1 MGIRGKK
8 AGLLLAL
15 SGAWA
20 VVFLVSG
27 FLLIRGIWQ
36 DRRQQE
42 TFDELRGR
50 LTDGLVRE
58 ANTDPGYLDREGGK
72 PLDRDISPA
81 QSRKAQWEDKARE
94 RLRMYRSLKMDN
106 PDMAGWVKIEGTRID
121 YPVMH
126 SPGREDYYLNRDFYG
141 RDSTYGT
148 PFLMEQC
155 RYERPRTSL
164 LISGHHMKNG
174 AMFAQLQDYTD
185 QAFWEEHPFVQFDT
199 VEEAGS
205 YEVAA
210 VAAIS
215 ASKDQMVWQ
224 SLLFPRGKEEF
235 EGAWEQVKG
244 LCFYDTGVELFWGD
258 ELLALATCEYTVRDG
273 RLLVIA
279 RRIV

>member
-1 MGIRGKK
+1 MEFMGIRGKK
-8 AGLLLAL
+8 AGWLLAL
-15 SGAWA
+15 SSVWA

-42 TFDELRGR
+42 TFDALRGR
-50 LTDGLVRE
+50 LADGLIWE
-58 ANTDPGYLDREGGK
+58 TCTDQGNP
-72 PLDRDISPA
+72 DRDISLA
-81 QSRKAQWEDKARE
+81 QRWKAQWEDGAEE
-94 RLRMYRSLKMDN
+94 RLKIYRSLKMDN

-126 SPGREDYYLNRDFYG
+126 SPGREDYYLNHDFYG
-141 RDSTYGT
+141 RDSNYGT

-155 RYERPRTSL
+155 RYESPRTSL

-174 AMFAQLQDYTD
+174 AMFAQLQDYRD
-185 QAFWEEHPFVQFDT
+185 QEFWEEHPFVQFDT
-199 VEEAGS
+199 AEEAGS

-210 VAAIS
+210 VIAVS
-215 ASKDQMVWQ
+215 ASGDSTVWQ
-224 SLLFPRGKEEF
+224 SLLFPKGKEEF
-235 EGAWEQVKG
+235 NSAWEQVKE
-244 LCFYDTGVELFWGD
+244 LWFYDTGVELLWGD